1 MAGKKTFASK
11 TYASKTFASGTWAGV
26 GAAVIASL
34 PAIYHDLIGPAL
46 TSYQAIGPSAV
57 LHGLIGVSTGCE
69 IIGPSAV
76 SFEVV
81 GPSPTYTGIVGP

>member
-1 MAGKKTFASK
+1 MKQAFAAKTFASW
-11 TYASKTFASGTWAGV
+11 TFASGHWAGV
-26 GAAVIASL
+26 GAVVIASL

-57 LHGLIGVSTGCE
+57 LHALIGVSTGCE

-76 SFEVV
+76 SFKLV

>member
-1 MAGKKTFASK
+1 MLPHVLMLLGFAAGS
-11 TYASKTFASGTWAGV
+11 
-26 GAAVIASL
+26 VIVVTAE
-34 PAIYHDLIGPAL
+34 PAIYHTLIGPAL

-57 LHGLIGVSTGCE
+57 LHSLIGVSTGCE

-76 SFEVV
+76 SFKLV